1 MIGQL
6 LVDRYKILE
15 CLGKKS
21 GRQTFLAWDQQAEQQ
36 VVIKLLSFNRD
47 FVWDDLKLFEREA
60 ETLRTLSHPAIPHYI
75 DFFEVDSPK
84 IHRFALVQSYVKAQ
98 SLATHLQAGRTF
110 AETDLKQLATS
121 LLEILI
127 YLQSRQPAVV
137 HRDIKPSNVLLT
149 NRSGN
154 QVGDVYL
161 VDFGSVQ
168 TLVATEGETI
178 TVVGTYGYMAP
189 EQFGGR
195 TSPATDL
202 YGLGTTLIHLAT
214 GCHPADIP
222 QRRLKLQFES
232 LTQVGQSFKQWLSLL
247 VEPDLEERFASA
259 AAALESLNSD
269 SAPKEPPE
277 WALVKATPEAIAQPK
292 HSQIQHSASEHH
304 LTFEFPQKAPQ
315 ASSPPASRL
324 WQATPVALVAGLVI
338 MLISPPIAMLAALFW
353 VSGIGA
359 EKAIHWLHR
368 YRNKWRKSPAA
379 PAPAPTPAP
388 ASPNILQVT
397 RHQLILRLQESSC
410 WLYEGDRLITS
421 LSLPLPHIKGLE
433 YRSSQDHFHTLI
445 IEAGQ
450 RYEFRSNGV
459 VSSREL
465 RWIAEELSQRLNLPL
480 HHTRDYLVLP
490 PAVAQQETKN
500 LMDLSTP
507 IAKPPDSQVIL
518 LKRISWIDILIP
530 VASSQN
536 VEEYDRLHIDE
547 HQIRQAF
554 AHRPDPLPSL
564 RMSISAIEYCGDRDQ
579 ATGFLRIWAGRR
591 QYELGKDRLLS
602 TAELEWLAYE
612 LSEWLGLPVYRT
624 PTALPVL
631 S

>member
-6 LVDRYKILE
+6 LVDRYKIQE

-21 GRQTFLAWDQQAEQQ
+21 GRQTFLAWDQQVEQQ
-36 VVIKLLSFNRD
+36 VVIKLLSFNHD

-60 ETLRTLSHPAIPHYI
+60 ETLRSLSHPAIPHYI

-110 AETDLKQLATS
+110 AETDLKQLAIA

-154 QVGDVYL
+154 QVGEAYL

-222 QRRLKLQFES
+222 QRRLKLQFEP
-232 LTQVGQSFKQWLSLL
+232 LTQVEESFKQWLGRL
-247 VEPDLEERFASA
+247 VEPDLEERFTSA
-259 AAALESLNSD
+259 AAALESLKS
-269 SAPKEPPE
+269 SAVPKEPPE
-277 WALVKATPEAIAQPK
+277 WAVVKVTPEAIAQPA
-292 HSQIQHSASEHH
+292 HSQIQRSVSEHH
-304 LTFEFPQKAPQ
+304 LTFEFPAKAPK
-315 ASSPPASRL
+315 ASPPPASRL
-324 WQATPVALVAGLVI
+324 WKATPVALVAGLVI
-338 MLISPPIAMLAALFW
+338 MLISPPIAISASLVWLGG
-353 VSGIGA
+353 VGIETG
-359 EKAIHWLHR
+359 IQRLRHWFKIKR
-368 YRNKWRKSPAA
+368 SKSS
-379 PAPAPTPAP
+379 TL
-388 ASPNILQVT
+388 PNNFLKVT
-397 RHQLILRLQESSC
+397 RHQLTLRL
-410 WLYEGDRLITS
+410 YAGDRLTTS
-421 LSLPLPHIKGLE
+421 LSLPLSSITGLK
-433 YRSSQDHFHTLI
+433 YRDSQEHFHALI
-445 IEAGQ
+445 IEADQ
-450 RYEFRSNGV
+450 RYEFGRDGI
-459 VSSREL
+459 VSASEL
-465 RWIAEELSQRLNLPL
+465 RWIAAELSQWLNLPL
-480 HHTRDYLVLP
+480 RHTRDYLVLP
-490 PAVAQQETKN
+490 PSVAQQKTET
-500 LMDLSTP
+500 LLDFSTL

-530 VASSQN
+530 LASSQN

-547 HQIRQAF
+547 HQIRQSF
-554 AHRPDPLPSL
+554 AYKPDPLPSL

-579 ATGFLRIWAGRR
+579 ATGFLRIWAGKR

-612 LSEWLGLPVYRT
+612 LSEWLGLPVYHT
-624 PTALPVL
+624 PTALPIL

>member
-6 LVDRYKILE
+6 LGDRYQTQD

-75 DFFEVDSPK
+75 DFFEVESPQA
-84 IHRFALVQSYVKAQ
+84 HRFALVQSYVKAD
-98 SLATHLQAGRTF
+98 SLANHLQAGRTF
-110 AETDLKQLATS
+110 AEADLKQLATS
-121 LLEILI
+121 LLEILV

-154 QVGDVYL
+154 RVGDVYL

-232 LTQVGQSFKQWLSLL
+232 LTQVDRSFKQWLSRL

-259 AAALESLNSD
+259 AAALESLKS
-269 SAPKEPPE
+269 SSLPKTLE
-277 WALVKATPEAIAQPK
+277 WAVVKAGPEAIAQPS
-292 HSQIQHSASEHH
+292 HSQIQRFASEHH
-304 LTFEFPQKAPQ
+304 LTFQFPPKTQKAPLP
-315 ASSPPASRL
+315 SSRL
-324 WQATPVALVAGLVI
+324 WKVTPLALVAGLVI
-338 MLISPPIAMLAALFW
+338 TLVSPPIAIFAAILW
-353 VSGIGA
+353 VSGIGI
-359 EKAIHWLHR
+359 ETVFLRLRHR
-368 YRNKWRKSPAA
+368 LNNKRRSSPAH
-379 PAPAPTPAP
+379 
-388 ASPNILQVT
+388 PNLLKVT
-397 RHQLILRLQESSC
+397 RHQLVLRLHDGNYRLQ
-410 WLYEGDRLITS
+410 EGDRLITS
-421 LSLPLPHIKGLE
+421 LSLPLSNLRALE
-433 YRSSQDHFHTLI
+433 YRGSHEHFHALI
-445 IEAGQ
+445 IEADQ
-450 RYEFRSNGV
+450 RYELRGDGLAST
-459 VSSREL
+459 REL

-480 HHTRDYLVLP
+480 RHTKDYLVLP
-490 PAVAQQETKN
+490 PAIAQQEPKT
-500 LMDLSTP
+500 LMDFPTP
-507 IAKPPDSQVIL
+507 IAQPPDTQVIL
-518 LKRISWIDILIP
+518 LKRVSWIDILIP
-530 VASSQN
+530 INSSQD

-547 HQIRQAF
+547 HQIRQSF
-554 AHRPDPLPSL
+554 AQQQDPLPSL
-564 RMSISAIEYCGDRDQ
+564 RMAIRAIEYCSDRDR
-579 ATGFLRIWAGRR
+579 ATGFLRIWAGKRK
-591 QYELGKDRLLS
+591 YELGRDLLS

-612 LSEWLGLPVYRT
+612 LSEWLGLPVYDT
-624 PTALPVL
+624 PIALSVL
-631 S
+631 G